1 VPAGFTLP
9 PSRALTSTPLFH
21 VSGLHSGVIACL
33 GAGNTTVWQD
43 GKFDPI
49 STLKVIERE
58 RCTTWTTM
66 PTTLWRVVHEPTAK
80 DYDTSSLMH
89 VGGGGAAWSA
99 ALQQAIRDT
108 FGEGISWGIGYGQT
122 EACGLSTTSSF
133 AELQEHPDTVGRP
146 VPTVELKVDD
156 GGEIYLRG
164 PMVMLG
170 YWNNET
176 ATGEVIDADRW
187 LRTGDLGEIRDGL
200 LFLST
205 RRTDLILRG
214 AENVYPAEIENC
226 LESHP
231 GVDEVVVVGLPDE
244 EFGQIVAAAVVPSA
258 GEDLDEAELAAY
270 VKERLAYFKVPSRWV
285 VTPEPLPRTATGK
298 VVRAE
303 VMDRFKES

>member
-1 VPAGFTLP
+1 M
-9 PSRALTSTPLFH
+9 
-21 VSGLHSGVIACL
+21 

-43 GKFDPI
+43 GKFDPV

-80 DYDTSSLMH
+80 DYDTSSLFH

-108 FGEGISWGIGYGQT
+108 FGQHISWGIGYGQT
-122 EACGLSTTSSF
+122 ECCGLATTSSF
-133 AELQEHPDTVGRP
+133 ADLQAHPDNVGKP
-146 VPTVELKVDD
+146 VPTVELRVDAETD
-156 GGEIYLRG
+156 EIYIRG

-170 YWNNET
+170 YWNNEAAT
-176 ATGEVIDADRW
+176 AKTVDADRW

-226 LESHP
+226 LEGHSD
-231 GVDEVVVVGLPDE
+231 VDEVVVVGLPDE
-244 EFGQIVAAAVVPSA
+244 EFGQTVAAVVVPAQGVS
-258 GEDLDEAELAAY
+258 LDEAGLTAY
-270 VKERLAYFKVPSRWV
+270 VKERLAYFKVPTRWV
-285 VTPEPLPRTATGK
+285 IDTEPLPRTATGK

-303 VMDRFKES
+303 VMDRFEEK